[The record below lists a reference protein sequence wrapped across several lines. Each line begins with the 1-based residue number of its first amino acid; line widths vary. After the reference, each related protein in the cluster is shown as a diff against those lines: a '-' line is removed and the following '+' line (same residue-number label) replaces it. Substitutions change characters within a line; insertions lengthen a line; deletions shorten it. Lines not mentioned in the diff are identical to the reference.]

1 MCVCV
6 NLQICSLPTT
16 WDLILSCLAEL
27 WSSVTR
33 HPRISLQEGC
43 CPKPVPHRGN
53 QPYCSCRGKQ
63 APGLVPLRFC
73 CRAPGCTKGRMTLKC
88 FPLERQLKPRQTTT
102 STARVDSAAA
112 ADLWSFDTHGRSLLF
127 SPPSPRPSLPP
138 SLLDSFSLLLLC

>member
-1 MCVCV
+1 MAATVLVRTEERGVSGPPMTGACGSGMSFHRV
-6 NLQICSLPTT
+6 NGRELCPRDTLGLWSLPTT
-16 WDLILSCLAEL
+16 WALVLSCLAEL

-88 FPLERQLKPRQTTT
+88 FPLERQP
-102 STARVDSAAA
+102 SN
-112 ADLWSFDTHGRSLLF
+112 HYIH
-127 SPPSPRPSLPP
+127 SPS
-138 SLLDSFSLLLLC
+138 